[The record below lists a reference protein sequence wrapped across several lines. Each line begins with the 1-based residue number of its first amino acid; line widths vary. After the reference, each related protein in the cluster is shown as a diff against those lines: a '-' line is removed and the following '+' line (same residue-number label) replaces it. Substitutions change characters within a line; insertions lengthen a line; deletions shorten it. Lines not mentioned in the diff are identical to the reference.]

1 MQVKEIYTH
10 SIYEFAKELQD
21 AVVEGYRISEDSL
34 HIPQQV
40 GFCFC
45 ANVFKEESVEESVE
59 DTVVEQEEAP
69 EYTPDVVIGQPSE
82 ERIKELSELDEAIES
97 AGVNLEEQHGAAVAE
112 LPKVPKKTRGRKASS

>member
-21 AVVEGYRISEDSL
+21 AVVEGYRISEDSI

-45 ANVFKEESVEESVE
+45 ANVLKEDSVE